1 MVVKAHILRDVRL
14 EGWRE
19 RIVGRWSYRELAAD
33 PKWFH
38 GWISFDAL
46 AFHPGDRQIYCGL
59 NSFDGDLLYRFD
71 PATGHFEGLETR
83 QWTDAYDVKIHR
95 TILHNPGDG
104 CLYFGTSLLHDLDH
118 QQQAQGGKLVRFDPV
133 RGRYDVLG
141 VPAPRLYLQSIAAD
155 WQRQLIY
162 SFTYPAEAVF
172 KTDITTRKSALV
184 AYVSNA
190 MMFAQPHNAVVDRH
204 GWLWGT
210 WAETRAWDEC
220 PGPQPIRMFK
230 YHPDTDELV
239 GFDHGLSRW
248 GDQPQLLVDPSP
260 SGTVT
265 NVLGETRHR
274 QDFGFC
280 DSMAYDGGRYI
291 YAGTVA
297 GVLCRIDIE
306 TGKVEKV
313 ANTITTGRFPA
324 MAIRDGVLYGAGGM
338 HGRTQLLRWDMRT
351 DKIERFSDLEDK
363 SIGQRPARIH
373 ELAVDDQGR
382 VYLGE
387 NDNHERS
394 SYLWSVAFE

>member
-1 MVVKAHILRDVRL
+1 MVVKAHILRDARL
-14 EGWRE
+14 DGWRE

-33 PKWFH
+33 PQWFQ
-38 GWISFDAL
+38 GWISFDAV
-46 AFHPGDRQIYCGL
+46 AFHPRDRKIYCGL

-71 PATGHFEGLETR
+71 PATGQFECLGTK

-95 TILHNPGDG
+95 TILHNPNDD

-118 QQQAQGGKLVRFDPV
+118 QQRAKGGKLVRFDPA
-133 RGRYDVLG
+133 RGTYELLD

-155 WQRQLIY
+155 WQRNLIY
-162 SFTYPAEAVF
+162 SFTYPAEAVHQ
-172 KTDITTRKSALV
+172 TDIKTRQSALV
-184 AYVSNA
+184 AYIGNA
-190 MMFAQPHNAVVDRH
+190 LTFAQPHNAVVDRH

-220 PGPQPIRMFK
+220 AGPQPIRLFK
-230 YHPDTDELV
+230 YHPDKNELV
-239 GFDHGLSRW
+239 GFDHGLPHW
-248 GDQPQLLVDPSP
+248 TDHAQLLADPSP
-260 SGTVT
+260 AVT
-265 NVLGETRHR
+265 ISHALGETRHR

-280 DSMAYDGGRYI
+280 DSMAYDGIRYI

-297 GVLCRIDIE
+297 GVLCRIDTE
-306 TGKVEKV
+306 SGHVEKL
-313 ANTITTGRFPA
+313 ANAVTTGRFPA

-338 HGRTQLLRWDMRT
+338 HGQTQLIRWPTRSE
-351 DKIERFSDLEDK
+351 KFERFGELEDK

-394 SYLWSVAFE
+394 SYLWSVAFD